1 VTPVRFRAGFSKPRD
16 TQGMYE
22 ERPSAID
29 GSVVWRRTA
38 TSAPVSILP
47 DGCIDV
53 IWTTDGSLIVAGPDT
68 HAHLL
73 TSPPG
78 RAYVGLRFA
87 SGLGPI
93 VLGVPANE
101 LVDGRVRLDE
111 IWPRSQVGRLEDHLA
126 NSNRPGGV
134 LEALGIERLRGFEA
148 TTRVTSEIVRLLRAG
163 GSVGSVADSVG
174 LSERQFR
181 RRSLEAFGYGPKT
194 LARILRLNSAV
205 DLARA
210 GVGYAEVAVAS
221 GYADQA
227 HLARDVRSLAGVT
240 LTQLTG

>member
-1 VTPVRFRAGFSKPRD
+1 
-16 TQGMYE
+16 MYE
-22 ERPSAID
+22 ERPSTID

-38 TSAPVSILP
+38 TSTPVCILP

-53 IWTTDGSLIVAGPDT
+53 IWTSDGSLIVAGPDT
-68 HAHLL
+68 RAHML

-78 RAYVGLRFA
+78 RGYVGLRLA

-93 VLGVPANE
+93 VLGVGANE
-101 LVDGRVRLDE
+101 LVNGRFRLDE
-111 IWPRSQVGRLEDHLA
+111 IWTRSRVARLEDDLA
-126 NSNRPGGV
+126 DSITPGIV
-134 LEALGIERLRGFEA
+134 LEGLGLERLRGFEA
-148 TTRVTSEIVRLLRAG
+148 TTRIASEIVRLLRAG
-163 GSVGSVADSVG
+163 RSVARVADSVG

-181 RRSLEAFGYGPKT
+181 RRSLEMFGYGPKT

-210 GVGYAEVAVAS
+210 GVGYAEVAAAS